1 MTCSSSHSSS
11 GRITSL
17 KQQQYQSDFGSSG
30 CEKNHLSLSQPSSI
44 GVSPHAISESRLTSG
59 TYERDIAVPGRVAS
73 SISGSD
79 GSYRIS
85 GTRRNVAASSPSTGH
100 GRSKCDAS
108 CFGSSSSDSSHDLSS
123 SKHLKSANKYFGE
136 NGSDISLS
144 DVAPLSEP
152 VAAPRRCEVD
162 FLSLDSVLSTKDLQ
176 GDVLESHFI
185 SGTHERDFSSMSHV
199 ESSRLITD
207 ANYGSSGTIQ
217 NAAPSFAPNR
227 GRHVTSSL
235 SNVTDSSSVK
245 HVHSGRKPLEENR
258 LEMNSQGVFFNS
270 ATDVQPELY
279 HINQVSIEL
288 FGCCE
293 LTMSLSPV
301 IWEYIEKYHDRELR
315 DIKKYCQLDVLKKP
329 DGELSMM
336 VKTSSYRKFICKF
349 EDVFK
354 PLYEQLN
361 LEIIE
366 VKCDMIRR
374 QDEMK
379 IKDQLEEFK
388 CVVHMY
394 GGGHLRIICQISD
407 KEVVEGIVQHFAEGS
422 VKNDQIGSLPL
433 PARGFAP
440 TGYIVNNSIEI
451 FIHINDITSLDVDA
465 ITNPSNPWLEAL
477 GGLSGVIA
485 GKAGFDFEDECCGI
499 MAKRGRE
506 LNVGEVVHTGGG
518 KLQAPFV
525 IHVTGPIWPTNP
537 TQDNMLGC
545 LFVLIEV
552 FQNIISYADDRGF
565 KTIAIPP
572 ISSGNC

>member
-207 ANYGSSGTIQ
+207 ANYGSSGTI
-217 NAAPSFAPNR
+217 
-227 GRHVTSSL
+227 
-235 SNVTDSSSVK
+235 
-245 HVHSGRKPLEENR
+245 
-258 LEMNSQGVFFNS
+258 
-270 ATDVQPELY
+270 
-279 HINQVSIEL
+279 
-288 FGCCE
+288 
-293 LTMSLSPV
+293 
-301 IWEYIEKYHDRELR
+301 
-315 DIKKYCQLDVLKKP
+315 KKR
-329 DGELSMM
+329 S
-336 VKTSSYRKFICKF
+336 TFIC
-349 EDVFK
+349 
-354 PLYEQLN
+354 
-361 LEIIE
+361 
-366 VKCDMIRR
+366 
-374 QDEMK
+374 
-379 IKDQLEEFK
+379 
-388 CVVHMY
+388 
-394 GGGHLRIICQISD
+394 
-407 KEVVEGIVQHFAEGS
+407 
-422 VKNDQIGSLPL
+422 
-433 PARGFAP
+433 
-440 TGYIVNNSIEI
+440 
-451 FIHINDITSLDVDA
+451 
-465 ITNPSNPWLEAL
+465 
-477 GGLSGVIA
+477 
-485 GKAGFDFEDECCGI
+485 
-499 MAKRGRE
+499 
-506 LNVGEVVHTGGG
+506 
-518 KLQAPFV
+518 
-525 IHVTGPIWPTNP
+525 
-537 TQDNMLGC
+537 TQ
-545 LFVLIEV
+545 
-552 FQNIISYADDRGF
+552 
-565 KTIAIPP
+565 
-572 ISSGNC
+572 